1 MDNAELWVVAG
12 LGVAGS
18 LVCWVVWTSRRDAA
32 GKSYGPDTAMGFGMS
47 DIGRSHSDPGTGD
60 AGGAGPGG
68 AGGDGG
74 SS

>member
-1 MDNAELWVVAG
+1 MDYVLVGFFIAFGAAG
-12 LGVAGS
+12 LLA
-18 LVCWVVWTSRRDAA
+18 CWVVWTSRRDAA

-47 DIGRSHSDPGTGD
+47 DVGRGHSGPGTGD

-68 AGGDGG
+68 GDGG